1 MANPFQGLFPDNP
14 GASGSTIAR
23 RRLLLAYPHFDTLS
37 IETYRGTNRYHGV
50 LARFDKRFTDGLMIM
65 STYTWSQTREKVAPQ
80 NPWEDLEDRISPVDR
95 PHRVTLATVAE
106 LPFGQG
112 RAIGNDWGG
121 FTNALLGGWQLS
133 GKFEWQTG
141 QPLTWGNVYY
151 DAGCG
156 DPSDL
161 TSHWGTDNGQKL
173 GIDVPFF
180 DTSCF
185 YTRNGQPF
193 VNAAGQPSTFGA
205 PEISL
210 GAANIRTL
218 PEHAAQPPLP
228 EPSPAGSGPVEELPA
243 RRPRPPAGAGRGA
256 QRDELHALQRRQRD
270 PGADQRGVRQDH
282 EHRLEHRDEAAR
294 LPARR
299 QADVLTA

>member
-1 MANPFQGLFPDNP
+1 M
-14 GASGSTIAR
+14 
-23 RRLLLAYPHFDTLS
+23 
-37 IETYRGTNRYHGV
+37 
-50 LARFDKRFTDGLMIM
+50 LARLDKRFTDGLMIM
-65 STYTWSQTREKVAPQ
+65 STYTWSQFREKVAPL
-80 NPWEDLEDRISPVDR
+80 NPWEDLEDRIGPVDR

-121 FTNALLGGWQLS
+121 VTNAFLGGWQLS

-161 TSHWGTDNGQKL
+161 TSRWGTDNGQKL

-185 YTRNGQPF
+185 YTRDGQPF
-193 VNAAGQPSTFGA
+193 RNAAGQPCTFGA

-218 PEHAAQPPLP
+218 PDARCPTSA
-228 EPSPAGSGPVEELPA
+228 SRTITCWISGLTKNFQLGGRVRA
-243 RRPRPPAGAGRGA
+243 AGARRGA

-282 EHRLEHRDEAAR
+282 QHRLEHGDEAAR